1 MNASNLLVRVQGPL
15 ACFTRP
21 EFSTERVSYEVMTPS
36 AARAILEAILWK
48 PAIRWRIHAIHVLSP
63 IRWMEFHRNE
73 VNSRAST
80 IGAASAAAG
89 RTEFSDFYADADRAQ
104 RHTVGLRDVDYLVE
118 ASFVL
123 TGRAGPSDN
132 VGKFFGM
139 FERRLGAGQQVYQ
152 PYLGCREFPAFVA
165 PMDRDAMPPS
175 IAETRALGWMLHD
188 MEYGAERRPRFFN
201 AQLDAGVLHVP
212 AWEEAVTA

>member
-1 MNASNLLVRVQGPL
+1 
-15 ACFTRP
+15 
-21 EFSTERVSYEVMTPS
+21 
-36 AARAILEAILWK
+36 
-48 PAIRWRIHAIHVLSP
+48 
-63 IRWMEFHRNE
+63 MEFHRNE

>member
-1 MNASNLLVRVQGPL
+1 MNVSNLLVRVQGPL

-48 PAIRWRIHAIHVLSP
+48 PAIRWRIHAIHVLNP
-63 IRWMEFHRNE
+63 IRWMEFRRNE

-80 IGAASAAAG
+80 RDAASAATSNTAFG
-89 RTEFSDFYADADRAQ
+89 DYYADADRAQ
-104 RHTVGLRDVDYLVE
+104 RHTVALRDVDYLVE
-118 ASFVL
+118 ASFAL

-132 VGKFFGM
+132 MGKFFGM
-139 FERRLGAGQQVYQ
+139 FERRLGAGQQVFQ

-165 PMDRDAMPPS
+165 PVNRNAMPQS
-175 IAETRALGWMLHD
+175 ISETRALGWMLHD

-201 AQLDAGVLHVP
+201 AQLEAGVLRVP

>member
-1 MNASNLLVRVQGPL
+1 MNASNLLVRVEGLL

-48 PAIRWRIHAIHVLSP
+48 PAIRWRIHAIHVLNP
-63 IRWMEFHRNE
+63 IRWMEFRRNE

-80 IGAASAAAG
+80 SGAASAAAG
-89 RTEFSDFYADADRAQ
+89 RTEFSDFFADADRAQ
-104 RHTVGLRDVDYLVE
+104 RHTVALRDVDYLVE
-118 ASFVL
+118 ASFEL
-123 TGRAGPSDN
+123 TGRAGPADN
-132 VGKFFGM
+132 MGKFFGM
-139 FERRLGAGQQVYQ
+139 FERRLGAGQQIYQ

-165 PMDRDAMPPS
+165 PVDADHLPQP
-175 IAETRALGWMLHD
+175 IAETRDLGWMLHD
-188 MEYGAERRPRFFN
+188 MEYGAERRPRFFK
-201 AQLDAGVLHVP
+201 AQLEAGVVQVP

>member
-1 MNASNLLVRVQGPL
+1 
-15 ACFTRP
+15 
-21 EFSTERVSYEVMTPS
+21 
-36 AARAILEAILWK
+36 
-48 PAIRWRIHAIHVLSP
+48 
-63 IRWMEFHRNE
+63 
-73 VNSRAST
+73 
-80 IGAASAAAG
+80 
-89 RTEFSDFYADADRAQ
+89 
-104 RHTVGLRDVDYLVE
+104 
-118 ASFVL
+118 
-123 TGRAGPSDN
+123 

-165 PMDRDAMPPS
+165 LVDRDAMPPS